1 MKIWHVLVGVATI
14 IGVLITFQI
23 TIESYQNRLFQ
34 AELAPIKEQVYNH
47 LPTDIAQLRTD
58 IQDVKNELKS
68 DIQDVKNEL
77 QGNIQDVKNELQGN
91 INSINTKLDQL
102 IIHLIPR
109 SQLTETSI
117 RRETDE

>member
-1 MKIWHVLVGVATI
+1 MKTWHVLVGVATI

-34 AELAPIKEQVYNH
+34 AELAPIREQVYNH
-47 LPTDIAQLRTD
+47 LPTS

-68 DIQDVKNEL
+68 DIQDVRNEL
-77 QGNIQDVKNELQGN
+77 KRD

-109 SQLTETSI
+109 SQLTETGS
-117 RRETDE
+117 DE

>member
-1 MKIWHVLVGVATI
+1 MLVGVATI

-34 AELAPIKEQVYNH
+34 AELAPSKEQVYNH

-58 IQDVKNELKS
+58 IQDVKNELKR
-68 DIQDVKNEL
+68 D
-77 QGNIQDVKNELQGN
+77 

-102 IIHLIPR
+102 IIHLIPA
-109 SQLTETSI
+109 I
-117 RRETDE
+117 PTDRDGQ